1 MLLCIDLSNFSKAEP
16 KKTYIFLGNAN
27 DIWEFCFLSILKI
40 QDQDF
45 KIDTSSYQDFQDL

>member
-1 MLLCIDLSNFSKAEP
+1 MLLSIDLSNFSKAEQ
-16 KKTYIFLGNAN
+16 KNYIFFGNAEN
-27 DIWEFCFLSILKI
+27 FVFLSILKI